1 MDLQPNRQNGGKTLS
16 NKANGMMGMRYI
28 LMALSGLAL
37 AACEPAIPNSGYV
50 GAGDKDQILRDA
62 QLSGLPAPS
71 DVTTTPL
78 DGPLSAPL
86 DATNLAGSVNPDNPG
101 LSDENNFTAVAER
114 QTIESDAERLAR
126 NRQLYTVIEP
136 TAVPTRSG
144 TDRPNIVQYA
154 IETSNPIGVQLY
166 TRSFLNTD
174 ARTAKNCAKYA
185 SSSQAQEDF
194 LKRGGPK
201 RDPKGLDPDGD
212 GFACY
217 WDPTPFRAAV
227 QQ

>member
-1 MDLQPNRQNGGKTLS
+1 MDLQPNRQNGGKTLF

-78 DGPLSAPL
+78 DGPLMAPL

-126 NRQLYTVIEP
+126 TVSYTHLRAHE
-136 TAVPTRSG
+136 
-144 TDRPNIVQYA
+144 TD
-154 IETSNPIGVQLY
+154 S
-166 TRSFLNTD
+166 
-174 ARTAKNCAKYA
+174 
-185 SSSQAQEDF
+185 
-194 LKRGGPK
+194 
-201 RDPKGLDPDGD
+201 
-212 GFACY
+212 
-217 WDPTPFRAAV
+217 
-227 QQ
+227 